1 MPRPATSSLE
11 RGSLFLYLWKKGAP
25 ILQFRI
31 TLIIT
36 VSIHAPLKGATI
48 IRATTLRRRLCFNSR
63 TPKGCDGGSRLH
75 RGDTRQVSIHAPLKG
90 ATSSTCVFSSFNKVS
105 IHAPLKGAT
114 SSTCV
119 FSSFNKVSIHAPLK
133 GATPSL
139 LLSKANH
146 SCFNSRTPKGCDY
159 HRLREV

>member
-90 ATSSTCVFSSFNKVS
+90 ATLDPTRLNKLIFVS

-114 SSTCV
+114 NNATC
-119 FSSFNKVSIHAPLK
+119 AR
-133 GATPSL
+133 
-139 LLSKANH
+139 
-146 SCFNSRTPKGCDY
+146 RTRQQFQFTHP
-159 HRLREV
+159 